1 MKLHHG
7 GKLVEHPLKMYIYVG
22 GNIDFIDYPHFDTM
36 SLVELDKLAEK
47 LGYVGGVGYIYLQ
60 PRTDFQTGLVFVLS
74 DDNALDMAKIGA
86 KFGEISLYMVEPFLC
101 GLLED
106 IDRVVEE
113 IVGAGAEGANGGI
126 EGMDTGA
133 RVDFD
138 MDRQANAMDTEA
150 EGATGDIEGMDIG
163 VRVNFDKDRQANGM
177 DTESK
182 GLQAEGGCDTGEAS
196 DDDTDSSDGEV
207 LFDSDYDLS
216 ENDDMLYDTYVNPEF
231 DWSDVRSKEKEKMQ
245 EQVNT
250 TLFDVVD
257 IEVQSEPDNS
267 SSDELQSI
275 CSDEENEGVTK
286 YIRFNPK
293 IDMQNPIF
301 RNGMV
306 FTDAKEFKAAVRS
319 QYYRTRRK
327 VNDMLNGH
335 FTDQYARLWDYT
347 EELKKSN
354 PNSTVVM
361 KTEVD
366 EKTGDE
372 RFLRLYI
379 CFDAC
384 EDKQTWKWFLELLI
398 DDVAIYDQQKWTIV
412 SDGQK
417 GLPALFELL
426 PDIEHRFCVRH
437 MYNNFKK
444 EHSGLALKD
453 RVWNL
458 ARASTINQFNFQM
471 DSLKDLDEGAHQWLS
486 EVLPT
491 HWSRSHFRT
500 SPKCDILLNNLCESF
515 NSGILEGRNKPFLNM
530 VEALRVYLMKRLQSK
545 RDCMAKWTG
554 DICLKILKRMEKL
567 KDATRGHISTYAGAG
582 KFEVRDMYGQ
592 YKVDLMQQSCSCRR
606 WDLCGIPCVH
616 AMSAIMSASREP
628 EESYQ
633 KTVKCKKC
641 GKSGHNK
648 AKCTGSRPVP
658 PPAAQS
664 NPNPTIHAPPNS
676 AQSDPTP
683 ATYAQPAVGPDVD
696 HIATTQP
703 VVQERAVPKKRRC
716 SVCLHEGH
724 YRSKCPY
731 PVGKIEGASACG
743 VESSTGGAS
752 GHANI
757 GGVPIK
763 ASFLKKGQALC
774 HLKVITNCCQVKEMG
789 NGDKNRNK
797 RFVDQKGCDQH
808 LAADEQIDECRGR
821 PTAGSGGESSVVE
834 AEAVAIGDQTVIV
847 EATEAVQISI
857 TVEVAAAGFQPVGE
871 VVGELTLEARELT
884 VGALELTVGA
894 LELIVGALEL
904 TVGVRELTFAATGE
918 TFVGVRELTVL
929 VLELTV
935 GATMELT
942 FGFCEL
948 IVIVRELTLGVRELT
963 VGVLELTVG
972 VRELTV
978 VAVRELTVGVRELT
992 IGSARQPTVG
1002 VRELAI

>member
-1 MKLHHG
+1 MQIRPRGYIAPVYGEEQYFTMKLHHG
-7 GKLVEHPLKMYIYVG
+7 DWGQIW
-22 GNIDFIDYPHFDTM
+22 GN
-36 SLVELDKLAEK
+36 
-47 LGYVGGVGYIYLQ
+47 
-60 PRTDFQTGLVFVLS
+60 
-74 DDNALDMAKIGA
+74 
-86 KFGEISLYMVEPFLC
+86 ISLYGGAFLC

-106 IDRVVEE
+106 IDKVVEE

-126 EGMDTGA
+126 GGMDTGV

-138 MDRQANAMDTEA
+138 MDRQANAMDTEAEGLQA

-196 DDDTDSSDGEV
+196 DDDINSSDGEV

-216 ENDDMLYDTYVNPEF
+216 EDDDMLYDTYVNPEF
-231 DWSDVRSKEKEKMQ
+231 DCSDVRSKEKEKMQ

-257 IEVQSEPDNS
+257 IEVQSELDNS

-306 FTDAKEFKAAVRS
+306 FTDAKEFKAAVRSHAVHWQRNIGFIKNDTKRVRAKCKGKNCPWVILASKMSDSTTFQIRTLNINHKCGRTLAKNKFVTSKLLSQKYKNDWRLNNGWRVSEFQEKVHNDLNCEISRS

-384 EDKQTWKWFLELLI
+384 RKGFMEACRPVIGVDGCHLRGTHK

-412 SDGQK
+412 SDRQK
-417 GLPALFELL
+417 GLLPALFELL
-426 PDIEHRFCVRH
+426 PDIEHRFCVWH

-444 EHSGLALKD
+444 EHPGLALKD

-515 NSGILEGRNKPFLNM
+515 NSAILEARNKPFLSM

-545 RDCMAKWTG
+545 RDCMTKWTG
-554 DICLKILKRMEKL
+554 DICPKILKRMEKL

-628 EESYQ
+628 EEYVNSCYSINAHQRAYGHVINPVSGPSEWPNSGKGPIAPPNDIRLPGRPRKMRIREVGEPPASANGTQKLSRSYQ

-676 AQSDPTP
+676 AQSVPTP

-696 HIATTQP
+696 HIAATQP
-703 VVQERAVPKKRRC
+703 VVQERAIPKKRRC

-731 PVGKIEGASACG
+731 PAGKMWKNYDRYAFNVQTNPVSEAPNAPNVAPRPNASERISQRAIFGASVSEGASACG
-743 VESSTGGAS
+743 VESSTRGAS
-752 GHANI
+752 GSANI

-763 ASFLKKGQALC
+763 ASFLKKGKHC
-774 HLKVITNCCQVKEMG
+774 VTLKSLQTAAKSRSLKAST
-789 NGDKNRNK
+789 GDIG
-797 RFVDQKGCDQH
+797 QSTQ
-808 LAADEQIDECRGR
+808 QSSS
-821 PTAGSGGESSVVE
+821 TAKTTSRKKK
-834 AEAVAIGDQTVIV
+834 D
-847 EATEAVQISI
+847 
-857 TVEVAAAGFQPVGE
+857 
-871 VVGELTLEARELT
+871 
-884 VGALELTVGA
+884 
-894 LELIVGALEL
+894 
-904 TVGVRELTFAATGE
+904 
-918 TFVGVRELTVL
+918 
-929 VLELTV
+929 
-935 GATMELT
+935 
-942 FGFCEL
+942 
-948 IVIVRELTLGVRELT
+948 
-963 VGVLELTVG
+963 
-972 VRELTV
+972 
-978 VAVRELTVGVRELT
+978 
-992 IGSARQPTVG
+992 
-1002 VRELAI
+1002 